1 MMRVWSE
8 RMMEHLEDQLKDI
21 RVLVVEDDRDT
32 RQMLTFIFEQT
43 GATVIAA
50 GSFHE
55 AMKAYR
61 ETAPNVLV
69 ADIGMPD
76 YNGYALISQV
86 REEDK
91 ELGKLTPAIALTA
104 YTSDADRKQ
113 ALSAGF
119 QKYMAKPF
127 EPAALIA
134 NVVDLVRPAA

>member
-1 MMRVWSE
+1 ME
-8 RMMEHLEDQLKDI
+8 RHEDQLHNI

-43 GATVIAA
+43 GADVIAA
-50 GSFHE
+50 GSFTE

-61 ETAPNVLV
+61 ETPPNVVV

-76 YNGYALISQV
+76 YNGYALISRM
-86 REEDK
+86 REEDR
-91 ELGKLTPAIALTA
+91 ELGRLTPAIALTA
-104 YTSDADRKQ
+104 YTSEADRQQ

-127 EPAALIA
+127 EPAELIA
-134 NVVDLVRPAA
+134 NVVDLIRPAA

>member
-1 MMRVWSE
+1 ME
-8 RMMEHLEDQLKDI
+8 RHEDQLNNI

-43 GATVIAA
+43 GADVVAA
-50 GSFHE
+50 GSFNE

-61 ETAPNVLV
+61 ELPPNVVV

-76 YNGYALISQV
+76 YNGYALISRM
-86 REEDK
+86 REEDR
-91 ELGKLTPAIALTA
+91 ELGRTTPAIALTA
-104 YTSDADRKQ
+104 YTSEADRQQ

-127 EPAALIA
+127 EPAELIA
-134 NVVDLVRPAA
+134 NVVDLIRPAA

>member
-1 MMRVWSE
+1 ME
-8 RMMEHLEDQLKDI
+8 RHEDQLNNI

-43 GATVIAA
+43 GADVIAA
-50 GSFHE
+50 GSFNE

-61 ETAPNVLV
+61 EMPPNVVV

-76 YNGYALISQV
+76 YNGYALISRM
-86 REEDK
+86 REEDR
-91 ELGKLTPAIALTA
+91 ELGRNTPAIALTA
-104 YTSDADRKQ
+104 YTSEADRQQ

-127 EPAALIA
+127 EPAELIA
-134 NVVDLVRPAA
+134 NVVDLIRPAA

>member
-1 MMRVWSE
+1 ME
-8 RMMEHLEDQLKDI
+8 RHEDQLNNI

-43 GATVIAA
+43 GADVIAA
-50 GSFHE
+50 GSFNE

-61 ETAPNVLV
+61 EMPPNVVV

-76 YNGYALISQV
+76 YNGYALISRM
-86 REEDK
+86 REEDR
-91 ELGKLTPAIALTA
+91 ELGRTTPAIALTA
-104 YTSDADRKQ
+104 YTSEADRQQ

-127 EPAALIA
+127 EPAELIA
-134 NVVDLVRPAA
+134 NVVDLIRPAA

>member
-1 MMRVWSE
+1 ME
-8 RMMEHLEDQLKDI
+8 RHEDQLNNI

-43 GATVIAA
+43 GANVVAA
-50 GSFHE
+50 GSFNE

-61 ETAPNVLV
+61 ETPPNVVV

-76 YNGYALISQV
+76 YNGYALISRM
-86 REEDK
+86 REEDR
-91 ELGKLTPAIALTA
+91 ELGRTTPAIALTA
-104 YTSDADRKQ
+104 YTSEADRQQ

-127 EPAALIA
+127 EPAELIA
-134 NVVDLVRPAA
+134 NVVDLIRPAA

>member
-1 MMRVWSE
+1 ME
-8 RMMEHLEDQLKDI
+8 RHEDQLNNI

-43 GATVIAA
+43 GADVVAA
-50 GSFHE
+50 GSFNE

-61 ETAPNVLV
+61 EMPPNVVV

-76 YNGYALISQV
+76 YNGYALISRM
-86 REEDK
+86 REEDR
-91 ELGKLTPAIALTA
+91 ELGRLTPAIALTA
-104 YTSDADRKQ
+104 YTSEADRQQ

-127 EPAALIA
+127 EPAELIA
-134 NVVDLVRPAA
+134 NVVDLIRPAA